1 MIVTTRK
8 RGYLSN
14 RKYIQGK
21 GFADSLL
28 SSLKGVGSYVAN
40 NKDLIARPILGA
52 VGNLAA
58 AGLTEGGMALLT
70 RLLNKKNELDD
81 KAKAILSNMGGGI
94 MKF

>member
-1 MIVTTRK
+1 
-8 RGYLSN
+8 
-14 RKYIQGK
+14 
-21 GFADSLL
+21 
-28 SSLKGVGSYVAN
+28 VAN

-52 VGNLAA
+52 VGTLAA